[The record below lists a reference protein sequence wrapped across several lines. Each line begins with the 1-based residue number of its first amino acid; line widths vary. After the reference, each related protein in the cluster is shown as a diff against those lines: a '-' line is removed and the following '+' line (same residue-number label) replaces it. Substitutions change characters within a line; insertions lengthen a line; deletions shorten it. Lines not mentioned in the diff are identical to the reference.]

1 MKKLF
6 AIGLF
11 LTGFAVMSQAQTAPA
26 TTNPATTK
34 QETKKDERKKMMADL
49 NLTSEQTK
57 QMKDVNKDF
66 KDKAHTIKDNQSLS
80 KKEKKQQ
87 LASLTKERTNKM
99 NSFLT
104 PEQQSKLKEDKKAAR
119 KKG

>member
-6 AIGLF
+6 VIGLF

-34 QETKKDERKKMMADL
+34 QETKKEDRKKMIADL
-49 NLTSEQTK
+49 NLTSEQAK
-57 QMKDVNKDF
+57 QMKDVNKEF
-66 KDKAHTIKDNQSLS
+66 KDKARALKDDQSLD
-80 KKEKKQQ
+80 KKEKRQQ
-87 LASLTKERTNKM
+87 FLALNKERSEKM

-104 PEQQSKLKEDKKAAR
+104 PEQQSKLKKDKKAGRR
-119 KKG
+119 KG

>member
-1 MKKLF
+1 MKKLL

-11 LTGFAVMSQAQTAPA
+11 LTGFAMMSNAQNAPD
-26 TTNPATTK
+26 TTK
-34 QETKKDERKKMMADL
+34 HDKKEDRKKMIADL
-49 NLTSEQTK
+49 NLTPDQAK

-66 KDKAHTIKDNQSLS
+66 KDKARAIKDNQSLG

-87 LASLTKERTNKM
+87 LIALTKERSEKM

-104 PEQQSKLKEDKKAAR
+104 PEQQDKIREDKKAGR
-119 KKG
+119 KKKA

>member
-11 LTGFAVMSQAQTAPA
+11 LTGIAVMSQAQTAPA

-49 NLTSEQTK
+49 NLTSDQAK
-57 QMKDVNKDF
+57 QMKDISKDF
-66 KDKAHTIKDNQSLS
+66 KDKARAIKDNQSLG

-87 LASLTKERTNKM
+87 LLALNKERSDKM